1 MKFLSLRKFEFFVA
15 FRYLRA
21 RRGQTAISVVT
32 AISVLGVTAGV
43 MALNVALALNAGVK
57 QEFQTR
63 ILGATSH
70 VNILSASQGT
80 ISDYTPLVEQI
91 NRMPEVLTL
100 TPSIYGQALL
110 VSDFSEQPAILK
122 GMDLARME
130 LFPEFL
136 PQIIEGSLE
145 GFSDQDPISKVVIG
159 TELAQA
165 LGVSVG
171 EQIRAVGMRG
181 ELSPLGRMPRIQNF
195 QVIAV
200 FDSGLWEF
208 DSNWALVSIPSAQH
222 FLGFSSNEVSALEL
236 RIEDVEEAPSVA
248 IRVQALVGSGYVTN
262 TWIELNRPLFAAL
275 ELEKLAIFVA
285 IGLIILVA
293 SLNIVGTLT
302 LTVMEKS
309 RDIAIITAMGGTSRT
324 IMAIFML
331 QGLIIGLIGT
341 LLGDILGSVAVWFF
355 NRYEVFRLEAQVYA
369 ISFVPFDLR
378 PSDLIVVSI
387 LAIFISFLATV
398 YPAYSAAR
406 LDPIEALRYE

>member
-1 MKFLSLRKFEFFVA
+1 MKFLALRKFEFFVA
-15 FRYLRA
+15 LRYLRA
-21 RRGQTAISVVT
+21 RRGPTVIPVVT
-32 AISVLGVTAGV
+32 AISVVGVAAGV
-43 MALNVALALNAGVK
+43 MALNIALALNAGVK

-80 ISDYTPLVEQI
+80 ISGYTPLVEQI

-110 VSDFSEQPAILK
+110 MSDFSEQPAIVK
-122 GMDLARME
+122 GMELARME
-130 LFPEFL
+130 PFPEFL
-136 PQIIEGSLE
+136 PQIIEGSLD
-145 GFSDQDPISKVVIG
+145 GFSDLEPVSKVVIG

-165 LGVSVG
+165 LGVSAG

-181 ELSPLGRMPRIQNF
+181 ELSPLGRMPRIQTF
-195 QVIAV
+195 RVIAI
-200 FDSGLWEF
+200 FESGLWEY
-208 DSNWALVSIPSAQH
+208 DSNWALVSIPAAQR
-222 FLGFSSNEVSALEL
+222 FLGFSSDEVSALEL
-236 RIEDVEEAPSVA
+236 RIEDVEEAASVA
-248 IRVQALVGSGYVTN
+248 TRVKALVGSGYVAN
-262 TWIELNRPLFAAL
+262 TWIELNRPLFSAL
-275 ELEKLAIFVA
+275 ELEKLAIFVT

-309 RDIAIITAMGGTSRT
+309 RDIAIITTMGGTART
-324 IMAIFML
+324 IMAVFML

-355 NRYEVFRLEAQVYA
+355 NTYEVFRLEAQVYA
-369 ISFVPFDLR
+369 ISFVPFDLH
-378 PSDLIVVSI
+378 PGDLIVVSV

-398 YPAYSAAR
+398 YPARSAAR

>member
-57 QEFQTR
+57 QEFQSR

-309 RDIAIITAMGGTSRT
+309 RDIAIITAMGGTSST

>member
-1 MKFLSLRKFEFFVA
+1 MKSLFLRKFELFVA

-21 RRGQTAISVVT
+21 RRGQAIISVVT
-32 AISVLGVTAGV
+32 GISVLGVTAGV
-43 MALNVALALNAGVK
+43 MALNIALALNAGVK
-57 QEFQTR
+57 NEFQTR

-70 VNILSASQGT
+70 VNLLSASQGT
-80 ISDYTPLVEQI
+80 ISNYTPLVEQI
-91 NRMPEVLTL
+91 SRMPAVLTL

-110 VSDFSEQPAILK
+110 MSDFSEQPAIVK
-122 GMDLARME
+122 GMELAGME
-130 LFPEFL
+130 PFPEFL

-145 GFSDQDPISKVVIG
+145 GFDESKPVSSVVIG

-165 LGVSVG
+165 LGVSAG

-181 ELSPLGRMPRIQNF
+181 ELSPLGRMPRIETF
-195 QVIAV
+195 RVIAI
-200 FDSGLWEF
+200 FESGLWEY
-208 DSNWALVSIPSAQH
+208 DSNWVLLSISAAQR
-222 FLGFSSNEVSALEL
+222 FLGLASNEASALEL
-236 RIEDVEEAPSVA
+236 RIKDIEEAPSVA
-248 IRVQALVGSGYVTN
+248 TQVKALVGPAYATN

-309 RDIAIITAMGGTSRT
+309 RDIAIIAAMGGTSRT

-341 LLGDILGSVAVWFF
+341 LLGDVLGSIAVWYF
-355 NRYEVFRLEAQVYA
+355 NSYEVFQLEAQVYA
-369 ISFVPFDLR
+369 IAYVPFELYL
-378 PSDLIVVSI
+378 SDLMVVSV
-387 LAIFISFLATV
+387 LAVLISFLATV
-398 YPAYSAAR
+398 YPALSASR
-406 LDPIEALRYE
+406 LDPVEALRYE

>member
-1 MKFLSLRKFEFFVA
+1 MKSLSLRKFELFVA

-21 RRGQTAISVVT
+21 RRGQIVISVVT
-32 AISVLGVTAGV
+32 VISILGVTAGV
-43 MALNVALALNAGVK
+43 MALNIALALNAGVK
-57 QEFQTR
+57 EEFQTQ

-70 VNILSASQGT
+70 VTLLSANQAT
-80 ISDYTPLVEQI
+80 ISNYTSLVEPI
-91 NRMPEVLTL
+91 SRMPEVLTL
-100 TPSIYGQALL
+100 TPSIYGQSLL
-110 VSDFSEQPAILK
+110 MSDFSEQPAIVK
-122 GMDLARME
+122 GMELARME
-130 LFPEFL
+130 PFPEFL

-145 GFSDQDPISKVVIG
+145 GFDAFEAVSPVVIG

-165 LGVSVG
+165 LGVSAG
-171 EQIRAVGMRG
+171 EQIRAVGMSG
-181 ELSPLGRMPRIQNF
+181 ELSPLGRMPRIETF
-195 QVIAV
+195 RVIAI
-200 FDSGLWEF
+200 FDSGLWEY
-208 DSNWALVSIPSAQH
+208 DSNYVLLSIPAAQR

-236 RIEDVEEAPSVA
+236 RIEDIEEAPSVA
-248 IRVQALVGSGYVTN
+248 TRVKALAGPGYAAN

-324 IMAIFML
+324 IMAVFML

-341 LLGDILGSVAVWFF
+341 LLGDLLGTVAVWCF
-355 NRYEVFRLEAQVYA
+355 NRYELFPLEGQVYA
-369 ISFVPFDLR
+369 ISYVPFELY
-378 PSDLIVVSI
+378 PSDLIVVSV

-398 YPAYSAAR
+398 YPALSASR
-406 LDPIEALRYE
+406 LDPVEALRYE